1 MLLDLFLRSSPIY
14 LLRASK
20 VERSIPRKKNVAD
33 TFVTAPDYD
42 SVQNSSPMY
51 VAYLILV
58 ENLADK
64 NLV

>member
-1 MLLDLFLRSSPIY
+1 
-14 LLRASK
+14 
-20 VERSIPRKKNVAD
+20 VERSIARKKNVAD
-33 TFVTAPDYD
+33 TFVTVPDYD

-64 NLV
+64 NLVQGELQ